1 MSLWKGL
8 PVTDGPLLQVED
20 LAVHFHL
27 KANPIQALGQG
38 IVRQL
43 TRSDPAVLDD
53 RTQHPRVH
61 AVDGISFE
69 VGRGEILGLV
79 GESGC
84 GKTTTGRVVLRL
96 IEPTHG
102 KILFE
107 GRDITHLKENALR
120 PLRPRM
126 QIVFQDPHGA
136 LNPGMTIGQAIMDA
150 LLVHG
155 TVDEAEA
162 KDATLRVMDE
172 VGLTPANDLFSKY
185 PADLSGGQKQR
196 AVLARAI
203 ILRPSLIV
211 ADEPVAMLDMSIRA
225 RILELLLALRD
236 RYGLAYLFI
245 THDLA
250 TAKFV
255 CDRIAIMYL
264 GRIVEMGPTEL
275 IFRDP
280 KHPYTR
286 ALLSAIPVPEPGR
299 LRERTLPRGEVPDA
313 IFPPAGCRFHPRCPV
328 ALPTCGWEGR
338 DFIDFLEQRRLDPVH
353 TETDESV
360 LGDLEEWVT
369 AKFEARRRIREGDPT
384 AVAAYVRSI
393 LPAATD
399 SLAMAVIRVDV
410 DQDHVVVRFRE
421 PDPLAAKLV
430 EGRLVECLLY

>member
-1 MSLWKGL
+1 MLR
-8 PVTDGPLLQVED
+8 VED
-20 LAVHFHL
+20 LVVHFPV
-27 KANPIQALGQG
+27 KASVVQALGQA
-38 IVRQL
+38 ILRRVQRHPLAQE
-43 TRSDPAVLDD
+43 DD
-53 RTQHPRVH
+53 RIQHPRVH
-61 AVDGISFE
+61 AVDGISFL
-69 VGRGEILGLV
+69 VRPSEIVGLV

-84 GKTTTGRVVLRL
+84 GKTTTGRTVLRL
-96 IEPTHG
+96 IEPTRG
-102 KILFE
+102 KIEFE
-107 GRDITHLKENALR
+107 GREITHLKEDELR

-150 LLVHG
+150 LLVNE
-155 TVDEAEA
+155 TQNEAEA
-162 KDATLRVMDE
+162 KDATLRVMAE
-172 VGLTPANDLFSKY
+172 VGLTPAEDLFSKY

-225 RILELLLALRD
+225 RILELLLELRK
-236 RYGLAYLFI
+236 RYRLAYLFI

-286 ALLSAIPVPEPGR
+286 ALLAAIPVPEPGR
-299 LRERTLPRGEVPDA
+299 VRERALPRGEVPDA

-328 ALPTCGWEGR
+328 ALPTCGWEAR
-338 DFIDFLEQRRLDPVH
+338 DLLDYLEQRRLDPVRLAA
-353 TETDESV
+353 DEAAFGES
-360 LGDLEEWVT
+360 E
-369 AKFEARRRIREGDPT
+369 ARRASSFEARLSVSEREPT
-384 AVAAYVRSI
+384 AIASYVRSI
-393 LPAATD
+393 LAQAERPLAD
-399 SLAMAVIRVDV
+399 SIEQVVLDG
-410 DQDHVVVRFRE
+410 DEVVVRFRPPE
-421 PDPLAAKLV
+421 PL
-430 EGRLVECLLY
+430 GRTEVAGRVVECLLY